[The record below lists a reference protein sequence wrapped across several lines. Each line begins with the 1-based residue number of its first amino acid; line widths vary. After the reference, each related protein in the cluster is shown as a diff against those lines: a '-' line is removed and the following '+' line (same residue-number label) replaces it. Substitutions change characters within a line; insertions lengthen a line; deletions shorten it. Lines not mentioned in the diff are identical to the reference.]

1 MAGNGE
7 GIKKGEEMAKVIIR
21 TDKVEGFFDRARK
34 AAQKADRGEL
44 FKKSA
49 TFSFEDP
56 QEMFI
61 VLSEARRRL
70 MLEVMDKPKT
80 ITELTVAL
88 HRERYAI
95 TKDIGL
101 LERLGLLVSQK
112 RPNPGH
118 GVEKLVRTV
127 APKIEMIATLG

>member
-1 MAGNGE
+1 MMRNG
-7 GIKKGEEMAKVIIR
+7 KVIIR
-21 TDKVEGFFDRARK
+21 TDKVEGFFDRAQK
-34 AAQKADRGEL
+34 AAQKADRGES

-56 QEMFI
+56 QEMFM
-61 VLSEARRRL
+61 VLSKARRRL

-80 ITELTVAL
+80 IT
-88 HRERYAI
+88 
-95 TKDIGL
+95 KDIGL
-101 LERLGLLVSQK
+101 LEKLGLLVSQK
-112 RPNPGH
+112 RSNPGY

>member
-1 MAGNGE
+1 M
-7 GIKKGEEMAKVIIR
+7 
-21 TDKVEGFFDRARK
+21 
-34 AAQKADRGEL
+34 
-44 FKKSA
+44 
-49 TFSFEDP
+49 
-56 QEMFI
+56 

-70 MLEVMDKPKT
+70 MLEVMDEPKT
-80 ITELTVAL
+80 INELTIAL
-88 HRERYAI
+88 HRERSAI

-118 GVEKLVRTV
+118 GVEKLARTV